1 MKAKQLKILGTFVM
15 VTMIHGTPVLAGGGD
30 TGIEIH
36 GQQTGNN
43 VSLGSGSLASNENNP
58 AKWTGV
64 GNTAIGFEALYKN
77 TYGHRNTAIGTH
89 ALTNNVGHHNTAS
102 GFDALYKNTHGHH
115 NTASG
120 FKALRYN
127 TVGHHNTAV
136 GAEAL
141 YKNIEG
147 NANTAIGYWSL
158 MYNISGEFNTASG
171 SIALMYNTTG
181 NNNTASGHGA
191 LSANITGHGNTAIGY
206 RAGGSNKSGSKNVFI
221 GYQAGNNVGYTN
233 KSNQLL
239 IANGPLPANQLL
251 IGDFSKRTL
260 LINGRTSING
270 DAMVRGN
277 LKVQGKA
284 FAASFEKSD
293 GRLKKDIKP
302 LNHALDSI
310 LQLQGKTYRWKED
323 TTFANKADIG
333 LIAQDVEKIFPELVA
348 EDDRGYKAIA
358 YSKLTTVLIEA
369 MKEQQGQIATL
380 EKENVQ
386 FTGQIASLEQEN
398 TQLKTIMVEQ
408 MDALLARV
416 AMLEGE
422 TLAAN

>member
-1 MKAKQLKILGTFVM
+1 MGKEEDIMKAKQLKILGTFVM

-158 MYNISGEFNTASG
+158 IYNTVGHHNTASG
-171 SIALMYNTTG
+171 AEALMYNTTG

-191 LSANITGHGNTAIGY
+191 LWANIKGNDNTASGLSALSANITGHGNTAIGY
-206 RAGGSNKSGSKNVFI
+206 QAGGSNKSGSKNVFI

-233 KSNQLL
+233 KSNQLV
-239 IANGPLPANQLL
+239 IGNGPLPANQLL
-251 IGDFSKRTL
+251 VGDFSKRTL

-333 LIAQDVEKIFPELVA
+333 LVAQDVEKVFPELVFTNKEGLKTVA
-348 EDDRGYKAIA
+348 YGNLIA
-358 YSKLTTVLIEA
+358 PLIEA
-369 MKEQQGQIATL
+369 FKAKNEAQDNKIKQLSDQIR
-380 EKENVQ
+380 E
-386 FTGQIASLEQEN
+386 
-398 TQLKTIMVEQ
+398 LKNYHNY
-408 MDALLARV
+408 DY
-416 AMLEGE
+416 
-422 TLAAN
+422 